1 MGGFGS
7 GRRSNRWTTD
17 DCLRI
22 NLSNLKGLGM
32 LKRHC
37 FSRRERNWSNDG
49 QAIARLTIVTD
60 IECREPSPCLKITG
74 RAFGR
79 DIDCI
84 LWLDCM
90 PTPFGGERWYALC
103 PRTGRRCTALVLP
116 PGQTHFASVKGWN
129 VPYSSQ
135 RECPIHRAH
144 RAIEKAKAR
153 RKALSKY
160 TRKPTRERLLD
171 REIERWVFVEDEIDK
186 IAQMMYRC
194 DAAAG
199 ARRRGNG

>member
-7 GRRSNRWTTD
+7 GRRSNRPTTD

-22 NLSNLKGLGM
+22 NLSGLKQLGM

-49 QAIARLTIVTD
+49 QAIAKLTIVTD
-60 IECREPSPCLKITG
+60 IECREPSTCLKITG

-186 IAQMMYRC
+186 IAQMMHRC

-199 ARRRGNG
+199 QR

>member
-1 MGGFGS
+1 MGGYGS
-7 GRRSNRWTTD
+7 GRRSSRPTTD

-22 NLSNLKGLGM
+22 NLSSLKQFGM
-32 LKRHC
+32 LQRHC
-37 FSRRERNWSNDG
+37 FSRRERNWSSNG

-79 DIDCI
+79 DIDCM

-90 PTPFGGERWYALC
+90 PMPFGGESWFALC

-129 VPYSSQ
+129 VAYGSQ

>member
-17 DCLRI
+17 ECLRI
-22 NLSNLKGLGM
+22 NLSDLKKLGM

-37 FSRRERNWSNDG
+37 MVRHPQVWSQRAQTN
-49 QAIARLTIVTD
+49 ARLTVVTD
-60 IECREPSPCLKITG
+60 VHCLEPSPCLRVTG
-74 RAFGR
+74 HAFGNV
-79 DIDCI
+79 INCVVY
-84 LWLDCM
+84 LEEHPL
-90 PTPFGGERWYALC
+90 PYGGERWFALC
-103 PRTGRRCTALVLP
+103 PHTGRRCTALVLP

-129 VPYSSQ
+129 VAYGSQ
-135 RECPIHRAH
+135 RECPIHRGH
-144 RAIEKAKAR
+144 RAIKKAQAR

-171 REIERWVFVEDEIDK
+171 KLIEREVFVDEQIDK
-186 IAQMMYRC
+186 IAQMVFRC

-199 ARRRGNG
+199 VRRRGNG

>member
-22 NLSNLKGLGM
+22 NLSTLKQLGM
-32 LKRHC
+32 LQRHC
-37 FSRRERNWSNDG
+37 MIRHERVWSQYG
-49 QAIARLTIVTD
+49 QTTADLALVTYVY
-60 IECREPSPCLKITG
+60 CLKPSPCLTIKG
-74 RAFGR
+74 RAFGKT
-79 DIDCI
+79 IDCVVY
-84 LWLDCM
+84 LDEYAL
-90 PTPFGGERWYALC
+90 PYGGERWFALC

-129 VPYSSQ
+129 VAYGSQ
-135 RECPIHRAH
+135 RQCPIHRGH
-144 RAIEKAKAR
+144 RAIYKAQVR

-160 TRKPTRERLLD
+160 TRKPTLKRLLD

-186 IAQMMYRC
+186 IAQMMHRC

-199 ARRRGNG
+199 ARRC